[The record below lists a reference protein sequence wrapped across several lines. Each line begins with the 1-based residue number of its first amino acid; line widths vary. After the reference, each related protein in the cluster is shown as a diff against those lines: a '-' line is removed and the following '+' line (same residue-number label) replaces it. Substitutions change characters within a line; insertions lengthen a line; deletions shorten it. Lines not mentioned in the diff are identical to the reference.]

1 MSKLT
6 WNGAKAKAAV
16 RAGGEDGVKAAAE
29 IVFEA
34 SQQAVPVDHGDLKQ
48 SGRVIVKGL
57 HAVIR
62 YGEGLPDIRAG
73 IVHEKLELHHDSGGA
88 KYLENPTKASTQR
101 VASAIADG
109 IRRKLR

>member
-1 MSKLT
+1 MSKMS
-6 WNGAKAKAAV
+6 WNGDKAKAAV
-16 RAGGEDGVKAAAE
+16 RAGGEDGVKAAAD
-29 IVFEA
+29 IVFQA
-34 SQQAVPVDHGDLKQ
+34 SQAQVPVESGKLKQ
-48 SGRVIVKGL
+48 SGRVIINGL
-57 HAVIR
+57 RAVIR

>member
-1 MSKLT
+1 MTMK
-6 WNGAKAKAAV
+6 WHGEKAIKAV
-16 RAGGEDGVKAAAE
+16 RAGGEDGVEAAAQL
-29 IVFEA
+29 VFDA
-34 SQQAVPVDHGDLKQ
+34 SQAAVPVETGELKQ

-62 YGEGLPDIRAG
+62 YGEGLSDIRAG

-88 KYLENPTKASTQR
+88 KYLENPTKASGPR
-101 VASAIADG
+101 VLSAIADG